1 MASTFVEK
9 FVSRVWSRKK
19 KKKKG
24 KEGGRVRGP
33 IATAF
38 LALFRKGQRQVV
50 TDRGEQ

>member
-19 KKKKG
+19 KKKR